1 MENPNAAVVGLRQRR
16 VGGGGVEGINSTSRP
31 RNNGR
36 NDSTRPAI
44 AVAQQQQQLPHQ
56 RQLQQH
62 QQQNHYQQQQQMQ
75 QQQQQWRNSHIYCF
89 VSALLAILAIITSAS
104 SPAATFATRSNFNG
118 GSKFLVDQHFL
129 SSTVSGSGGNSDAS
143 ATVEASLSAAAAAAE
158 SGESQLFQNPLSS
171 IMASSSKN
179 NNNNNKPV
187 PTPSYLMSALDTE
200 WWRQAMDFLFFANPT
215 GRLPAWIFET
225 TAASMN
231 AAERKSSSSGSS
243 SSRSSSNTA
252 NANSKQP
259 QQQNHQPWPW
269 RKLAF
274 LVNSNNKQDDVAP
287 RQGHAYQ
294 NGAPA
299 GSDTSFS
306 SAAWWMNWLDP
317 TLFQANSSTLTDL
330 IDKVLTSTPRLLAIA
345 NLLLALTYQMHTA
358 VADWFLGAG
367 VYPPANGGEWAM
379 TGRERLGSFLVF
391 KLLLISAVVTPDTL
405 DLLIL
410 LSWYTLLSFLRS
422 LAHLA
427 AATTSHTTQS
437 GQPPQAGVL
446 QLLVVVLL
454 CDFVAAGICAALFQ
468 LAGVGMVILLT
479 CDCALLAV
487 EVMGHILKHLRQVL
501 EDLHENTIM
510 EMENQQLQIHNRQ
523 RRLEQRQ
530 AATQTGSGTT
540 STTTRITASHNA
552 RGDAENMRSTAAA
565 RQSSITAS
573 GTSGEGWDM
582 LDDDLPLEND
592 SDGEDGDDG
601 IRTLPS
607 NNQHLLME
615 DSRRL
620 DQSMDSLELAHS
632 RRLAI
637 LDTTIFGLQLLVH
650 SITVGHFLHIWT
662 LHGIQFTLIDGVLAL
677 HLHSALSAASKQ
689 IAERRNLHRIARNL
703 DGMFPNASELDLKQ
717 AHATGD
723 VCCICL
729 GAMSVGSVK
738 KVGCGHLYHTN
749 CLREVI
755 ERAHSMEAAKCPLC
769 RASVVDGSRSGTN
782 VPSDDE
788 DQFNNR
794 NHSAA
799 GENETLGVNNDN
811 NNTNNTGRIP
821 DIVDPRIVRRNDG
834 LNHRGERALFRFST
848 EGILPTWMPLPAFS
862 FEVVRRPTPPR
873 IETANNVN
881 NANVNNNAA
890 GRMGAANTSN
900 VGNQNGNNQQ
910 SFFRRLLLLAGAV
923 PLSPEEEA
931 RALGQLVDMFPQ
943 YDRADLLRELRDRGS
958 AESVVEAVLLGVFSG
973 RVRGSAGG
981 EATPATANNPAA
993 DDRIAN
999 ARSLAGARAVT
1010 GEERQEQVHNSTVD
1024 EQPPAIEVPA

>member
-1 MENPNAAVVGLRQRR
+1 MEHNTAATGLRQRR
-16 VGGGGVEGINSTSRP
+16 GAAVEGNNNNNSDT
-31 RNNGR
+31 
-36 NDSTRPAI
+36 TRPQV
-44 AVAQQQQQLPHQ
+44 AVVAHQQQQQLPPQLH
-56 RQLQQH
+56 LQQH
-62 QQQNHYQQQQQMQ
+62 QQQNHYQQQQQ
-75 QQQQQWRNSHIYCF
+75 QQQWRTSHIYCF

-104 SPAATFATRSNFNG
+104 SPVASFAARNFN
-118 GSKFLVDQHFL
+118 GSKFLMDQQL
-129 SSTVSGSGGNSDAS
+129 LGTNGDS
-143 ATVEASLSAAAAAAE
+143 SAAVEMASGTSKTVD
-158 SGESQLFQNPLSS
+158 SGEQQHHQLMS
-171 IMASSSKN
+171 N
-179 NNNNNKPV
+179 NPV
-187 PTPSYLMSALDTE
+187 PSPYKSDALDTE

-215 GRLPAWIFET
+215 GRLPSWVFDT
-225 TAASMN
+225 TASSLSAP
-231 AAERKSSSSGSS
+231 SSSGTSS
-243 SSRSSSNTA
+243 ERSSNSRAPSNT
-252 NANSKQP
+252 NANKQT
-259 QQQNHQPWPW
+259 QQNQNQQPWPW

-274 LVNSNNKQDDVAP
+274 LVNNNNIKQDDLAP
-287 RQGHAYQ
+287 KQTPQQQSAT
-294 NGAPA
+294 A
-299 GSDTSFS
+299 GSDSPPAS
-306 SAAWWMNWLDP
+306 SSWWSNWLDASLLQAKP
-317 TLFQANSSTLTDL
+317 TALTDL

-367 VYPPANGGEWAM
+367 VYPPPNGGEWAM

-391 KLLLISAVVTPDTL
+391 KLLLISAVVAPDTL

-437 GQPPQAGVL
+437 GQPPRTGVL
-446 QLLVVVLL
+446 QLLMVVLL
-454 CDFVAAGICAALFQ
+454 CDFVAAAACAALFQ
-468 LAGVGMVILLT
+468 PAGVSMVILLT

-487 EVMGHILKHLRQVL
+487 EILGHVLKHVRQVL
-501 EDLHENTIM
+501 EDMHEHTIA
-510 EMENQQLQIHNRQ
+510 EMEEQQLQIHQRQ
-523 RRLEQRQ
+523 RRLERQQQQQQQ
-530 AATQTGSGTT
+530 AATMTGDDT
-540 STTTRITASHNA
+540 TTTRAAAASISA
-552 RGDAENMRSTAAA
+552 GETEDRRPAAA
-565 RQSSITAS
+565 RERQPRAA
-573 GTSGEGWDM
+573 GGEDWDM
-582 LDDDLPLEND
+582 LEDDLSLEDD

-601 IRTLPS
+601 IRTLPR

-620 DQSMDSLELAHS
+620 DQSMDSLELAHT

-637 LDTTIFGLQLLVH
+637 LDTTIFCLQLLVH
-650 SITVGHFLHIWT
+650 AITVGHFLHIWT

-677 HLHSALSAASKQ
+677 HLHSALSAATKQ

-703 DGMFPNASELDLKQ
+703 DGMFPNASELDLKI

-769 RASVVDGSRSGTN
+769 RASVVDGSRPGTN
-782 VPSDDE
+782 SPTN
-788 DQFNNR
+788 DQDQVNN
-794 NHSAA
+794 NNGLAT
-799 GENETLGVNNDN
+799 GENENLGAHNAANNNVNNAGN
-811 NNTNNTGRIP
+811 IP
-821 DIVDPRIVRRNDG
+821 DNDTRMVRPNDA

-873 IETANNVN
+873 AENANTNNTN
-881 NANVNNNAA
+881 NANINANTNPA
-890 GRMGAANTSN
+890 GRMGPPNNNNTR
-900 VGNQNGNNQQ
+900 NQNRNNQQ

-943 YDRADLLRELRDRGS
+943 YDRSDLLRELRDRGS
-958 AESVVEAVLLGVFSG
+958 AESVVESVLLGVFSG

-993 DDRIAN
+993 NDQVMA
-999 ARSLAGARAVT
+999 T
-1010 GEERQEQVHNSTVD
+1010 GPVAEERVVVASHEPQEHSNSNT
-1024 EQPPAIEVPA
+1024 ALEVPA